1 MIKKAYLIGVRKP
14 ILAKF
19 DLEEEQELV
28 NWFQENKSQITEA
41 KDFNPFWN
49 EHLLTVRVGQKINP
63 YTLLRDLEDGGF
75 DKAHKIKKRGQYAH
89 RGNLVDLYPY
99 NYEKPLR
106 IEFVGNKVEAIS
118 KFEPDSTEDIPF
130 KTTSNKSEQGLK
142 EGYFVVHVDHGIGK
156 YRGLKEKENQT
167 YLEIEYKKGDR
178 LFVPEKKSDKVTP
191 YVGFSE
197 PKIYRLGGSLWTK
210 TKKKAKE
217 ETIEWARKIVREQAE
232 RETIT
237 RPPFEK
243 DSEMEKSLAG
253 DFDYT
258 LTKDQEQALKEVK
271 EDFYSEK
278 PMDRLVCGDVGF
290 GKTEIALR
298 AAFKVAVHGKQVAFL
313 TPTTILADQHFETFR
328 NRLDKY
334 PINIGIL
341 SRVSSNGGEKPVLQK
356 VKEGK
361 VDIVIGTHRL
371 LSDDVEFNDLG
382 LIVIDEEQKF
392 GVKHKQ
398 KLREAKEGLDVLS
411 LSATPIPRTLK
422 MALSK
427 LRDISLIKTP
437 PPQKKPIETRVE
449 PLKEDLIKEAILS
462 ELKRDG
468 QVFYLHNRVKDIKQ
482 TKKKLAEMLPEVDFE
497 ILHAQMPD
505 RKVISK
511 MHQFKNKEFD
521 VLITTTIIENGL
533 DLGNVNTLIVEN
545 SSKLGL
551 AQAHQLRGRIGRK
564 ENKAFAWFFYRP
576 EKLTSKVKKRLNTL
590 KEFSHLGAGFQ
601 IALKDLKMRGAG
613 EILGK
618 KQSGTIQKVGLNLY
632 YQLLQQAIKK
642 VRKERKQG

>member
-1 MIKKAYLIGVRKP
+1 MLNKAHLIGVLEP

-19 DLEEEQELV
+19 DLEGKDELPD
-28 NWFQENKSQITEA
+28 WFQENKSQITEA
-41 KDFNPFWN
+41 KDFNPFWSG
-49 EHLLTVRVGQKINP
+49 HLLTVRVGEDLNP
-63 YTLLRDLEDGGF
+63 YVLLRDLEDGGF
-75 DKAHKIKKRGQYAH
+75 KKVHKINKKGQYAH
-89 RGNLVDLYPY
+89 RGNLVDVYPY
-99 NYEKPLR
+99 NYKKPLR
-106 IEFVGNKVEAIS
+106 IEFVGNKIEAVS
-118 KFEPDSTEDIPF
+118 KFEEDSTDEIPF
-130 KTTSNKSEQGLK
+130 KTTSKKSGQPLK
-142 EGYFVVHVDHGIGK
+142 EGYYVVHVDHGIGK
-156 YRGLKEKENQT
+156 YKGVEEKNDQT
-167 YLEIEYKKGDR
+167 YLKIEYKKKDR
-178 LFVPEKKSDKVTP
+178 LFVPEKRSEKVTP

-197 PKIYRLGGSLWTK
+197 PRIYRLGGNLWRK

-217 ETIEWARKIVREQAE
+217 ETIKWARKIVREQAE

-237 RPPFEK
+237 RKPFDQ

-258 LTKDQEQALKEVK
+258 LTKDQKQALKEVK
-271 EDFYSEK
+271 EDLYSEN

-298 AAFKVAVHGKQVAFL
+298 AAFKVAVNGKQVAFL
-313 TPTTILADQHFETFR
+313 TPTTILADQHFETFH
-328 NRLDKY
+328 NRLEKY
-334 PINIGIL
+334 PVNVGLL
-341 SRVSSNGGEKPVLQK
+341 SRVSSKGGKNELKKIKRGQT
-356 VKEGK
+356 
-361 VDIVIGTHRL
+361 DIVIGTHRL
-371 LSDDVEFNDLG
+371 LSDDVEFNNPG

-449 PLKEDLIKEAILS
+449 PVKKGLIKDAILS
-462 ELKRDG
+462 ELERDG
-468 QVFYLHNRVKDIKQ
+468 QVFFLHNRVKDIEKA
-482 TKKKLAEMLPEVDFE
+482 KKKLSEMLPEVDFE

-505 RKVISK
+505 RKVIEK
-511 MHQFKNKEFD
+511 MHQFKNKKFD

-564 ENKAFAWFFYRP
+564 KNKAYAWFFYQP
-576 EKLTSKVKKRLNTL
+576 EKLTAKVKKRLNTL

-618 KQSGTIQKVGLNLY
+618 EQSGTIQKVGLNLY
-632 YQLLQQAIKK
+632 YQLLEQAVKK
-642 VRKERKQG
+642 VKKERN